1 MNVFHYFNTDV
12 PDAVMIT
19 TTYNN
24 ASGSLLVQWNEVT
37 DYFTVNYTVTW
48 YDESGIVGMVTV
60 NSPPYTVTGLTANT
74 SYNVTVV
81 AINTCCGAGPV
92 GNVTRA
98 MTNVREPIPQPTTGN
113 VNVYSYIQLYVQLQ
127 RDVPLYV
134 SLY

>member
-1 MNVFHYFNTDV
+1 MFYYFNTDV

-19 TTYNN
+19 TTYNS

-48 YDESGIVGMVTV
+48 YNESGTVGMVTV

-81 AINTCCGAGPV
+81 AINTCCGVGPV
-92 GNVTRA
+92 SNVIVNTASTSTTPGNVTQLLI
-98 MTNVREPIPQPTTGN
+98 MKSIIIPRLHN
-113 VNVYSYIQLYVQLQ
+113 LLHLCAIRCMLIC
-127 RDVPLYV
+127 
-134 SLY
+134 